1 MPNFG
6 SRYDIYSLPRDNVLQ
21 LAEAW
26 SMVSKGSIH
35 NVFRLCMDV
44 QKNKV
49 PGCFVECG
57 TWRGGCVIVMAYAAV
72 QFTIA
77 NGEDASRNLRRKV
90 WGFDSFEGLPKVT
103 EKDGNPGQYTEGSLA
118 VSIES
123 VDHAIYWTFRLRREN
138 VYLVKGWFNT
148 TLPRC
153 KDDMGPIAV
162 LRLDGDWYQSTM
174 DTLTNLYDQV
184 SVGGYVIIDD
194 YGAWPGC
201 RKATN
206 EFFMSRGWLPEDFV
220 TNHFAPWLD
229 TVPEGG
235 QFFQKTEERV

>member
-6 SRYDIYSLPRDNVLQ
+6 PRHDIYSLPRDNVLQ
-21 LAEAW
+21 LAGGR
-26 SMVSKGSIH
+26 SMVSKGSIR
-35 NVFRLCMDV
+35 NVFSLCMDV

-49 PGCFVECG
+49 PGCFAETG
-57 TWRGGCVIVMAYAAV
+57 IWQGGCVIVMAYAAV
-72 QFTIA
+72 CFAIE
-77 NGEDASRNLRRKV
+77 NGKKPDRNLWRKT
-90 WGFDSFEGLPKVT
+90 WGFDSFEGLPKIT
-103 EKDGNPGQYTEGSLA
+103 EKDGNPGYAEGALA
-118 VSIES
+118 VPIEN
-123 VDHAIYWTFRLRREN
+123 VDHAIYWTFGLRREN
-138 VYLVKGWFNT
+138 VFLVKGWFHT

-184 SVGGYVIIDD
+184 SVGGYIIIDD

-206 EFFMSRGWLPEDFV
+206 EFLMSRGWLPEDFV
-220 TNHFAPWLD
+220 THHFAPWLEP
-229 TVPEGG
+229 VPEGG
-235 QFFQKTEERV
+235 RFFQKTWERV